1 LRIVLLLSESSLA
14 TVTSPRATARRTVAV
29 PRLWPNGAQAKV
41 LHSRQEDNSVFF
53 QGVPRFM
60 SLVSKRIH
68 VLGEGHERRHANA
81 GDLAEHAD
89 VEIGQVLVDVVDG

>member
-1 LRIVLLLSESSLA
+1 
-14 TVTSPRATARRTVAV
+14 
-29 PRLWPNGAQAKV
+29 
-41 LHSRQEDNSVFF
+41 
-53 QGVPRFM
+53 M